1 MMGVAPH
8 NPLGPIAGVSA
19 LHFDVATPNFVIQE
33 EMVGAV
39 PWYGEI
45 VQGPIR
51 MVDGCWQLPQAPG
64 LGVEVDERVA
74 AKHPFKQ
81 EPFTSRDAVLPDGT
95 VVDW

>member
-1 MMGVAPH
+1 
-8 NPLGPIAGVSA
+8 
-19 LHFDVATPNFVIQE
+19 
-33 EMVGAV
+33 MVGAV
-39 PWYGEI
+39 PRYGDI
-45 VQGPIR
+45 VHGPIR

-64 LGVEVDERVA
+64 LGIEVDERVA